1 MRNKLTPGLDFFIFM
16 ASCAWIP
23 DHLQEITTKRNLDTI
38 KRERDFHFYLFGQA
52 NTAPALKALK
62 EVQDA
67 EMQL

>member
-38 KRERDFHFYLFGQA
+38 KRERNFHFYLIGQA
-52 NTAPALKALK
+52 NTVLALK